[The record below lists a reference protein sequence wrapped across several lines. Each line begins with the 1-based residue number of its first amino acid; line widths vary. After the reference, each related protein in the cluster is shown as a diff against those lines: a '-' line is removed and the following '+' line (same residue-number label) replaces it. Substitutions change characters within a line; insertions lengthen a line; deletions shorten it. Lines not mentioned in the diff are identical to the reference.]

1 LKILIRSGPKIR
13 MKTPELIETGF
24 SGASLGV
31 QRHLPLS
38 PEPGSLAQSSDL
50 RNGPQWRGTLL
61 AAAKLKHVLGST
73 QKMICVACFSEAD
86 EGSILSA
93 RVASGLA
100 EIDKGNVL
108 LLDANVATPR
118 LGRLF
123 GIENAPGLQEVLE
136 ERLEVKD
143 ALRPL
148 EPSNLWMLPL
158 GGVYGSLSSLLTSS
172 RCTQV
177 IDELRKQFRF
187 IVADTGLVKSPESV
201 LLAAL
206 SDGVL
211 LALAAGARTRDEVAS
226 FQEELRRLRIPLLGV
241 MLTKKS

>member
-1 LKILIRSGPKIR
+1 
-13 MKTPELIETGF
+13 MKTPELVETGLLGADLGGQRHIPL
-24 SGASLGV
+24 SAESGGLANSPDLRTGAS
-31 QRHLPLS
+31 
-38 PEPGSLAQSSDL
+38 
-50 RNGPQWRGTLL
+50 WRETLL
-61 AAAKLKHVLGST
+61 AAARLKLVLGAT
-73 QKMICVACFSEAD
+73 RKVVTVTCFNAAD
-86 EGSILSA
+86 GGSILSA

-108 LLDANVATPR
+108 LLDANVAASQ

-123 GIENAPGLQEVLE
+123 GVENSPGLQEVLE

-158 GGVYGSLSSLLTSS
+158 GRVNGSLSSLLTSS
-172 RCTQV
+172 HCAQV

-187 IVADTGLVKSPESV
+187 IVVDTGFVNSPESV
-201 LLAAL
+201 LLASL

-211 LALAAGARTRDEVAS
+211 LALAAGARTKDEVAG

-241 MLTKKS
+241 MLTTKS

>member
-1 LKILIRSGPKIR
+1 
-13 MKTPELIETGF
+13 MKTPALIETGF

-31 QRHLPLS
+31 QRHLPLT
-38 PEPGSLAQSSDL
+38 PEPGSLTHSADI
-50 RNGPQWRGTLL
+50 RAGAHWRETLL

-73 QKMICVACFSEAD
+73 LKMISVTCFSD
-86 EGSILSA
+86 MDGGSVLSA

-108 LLDANVATPR
+108 VLDANVATPQ

-123 GIENAPGLQEVLE
+123 GVENTPGLQEVLD

-143 ALRPL
+143 ALRLL

-158 GGVYGSLSSLLTSS
+158 GGVSGSLSSLLTSP
-172 RCTQV
+172 RCAQV
-177 IDELRKQFRF
+177 IEELRKQFRF
-187 IVADTGLVKSPESV
+187 IVVDTGFVKSPESI
-201 LLAAL
+201 LLASL

-211 LALAAGARTRDEVAS
+211 LALAAGVRTRDEVAG

>member
-1 LKILIRSGPKIR
+1 

-24 SGASLGV
+24 SGAGLGMK
-31 QRHLPLS
+31 RDLPLS
-38 PEPGSLAQSSDL
+38 MERGSLAHSTDL
-50 RNGPQWRGTLL
+50 RAGANWRETLL
-61 AAAKLKHVLGST
+61 AAAKLKHVLGSAR
-73 QKMICVACFSEAD
+73 KVVSVACFTEMD
-86 EGSILSA
+86 GGSILSA

-108 LLDANVATPR
+108 VLDANVATPQ

-123 GIENAPGLQEVLE
+123 GVENTPGLQEVLE
-136 ERLEVKD
+136 DNLDVKD

-158 GGVYGSLSSLLTSS
+158 GAVNASLSSLLTSP
-172 RCTQV
+172 RCAQV
-177 IDELRKQFRF
+177 IDELRQQFRF
-187 IVADTGLVKSPESV
+187 IVADTGFVKSPESV
-201 LLAAL
+201 LLASL

-226 FQEELRRLRIPLLGV
+226 FQEELRRLHIPLLGV